1 MSVLII
7 GDLILDVNY
16 LGNIERIANEAPI
29 PIFKIDKT
37 LYNLGGAGNVA
48 VNLKNLEINI
58 KLISIVGNDTNGNIL
73 LELLKSK
80 KIDTNTIL
88 ISDKKNTTTKNRIYS
103 NNRLYSRFDIK
114 DNNNIND
121 DYIYQIK
128 NKINYLIDDINI
140 VIISDYSG
148 GLLTYDLTRY
158 IIDTCNNRNIPT
170 FVDPKDKNYEKYK
183 ECTMIKPNKIYA
195 EIILNNKISSN
206 KNILT
211 KQILEIIK
219 KINCK
224 YCLLTLDKDGLVFY
238 HKKFLYHPANKK
250 DIIDVIGAGDSVLAG
265 FTFYYLKTNDLN
277 LSSKFA
283 NYCGQISVD
292 YLGTYILSNIDVLN
306 YKRMNTKLIKDEE
319 ISFFIETL
327 NKNKKKI
334 VFTNGCF
341 DVLHYGHLIYLNE
354 AKELGDVLIIGL
366 NSDDSIRILKGEKR
380 PINKLEY
387 RIKQLEM
394 LSIVDFIIVFN
405 EKTPLNLIKM
415 IKPYFL
421 VKGGDYKIEDMIG
434 KEYSSNTKILSFIND
449 VSTTKIIKKLE
460 INPIMDYNHL
470 CT

>member
-1 MSVLII
+1 M
-7 GDLILDVNY
+7 
-16 LGNIERIANEAPI
+16 
-29 PIFKIDKT
+29 T
-37 LYNLGGAGNVA
+37 YN
-48 VNLKNLEINI
+48 
-58 KLISIVGNDTNGNIL
+58 
-73 LELLKSK
+73 
-80 KIDTNTIL
+80 
-88 ISDKKNTTTKNRIYS
+88 
-103 NNRLYSRFDIK
+103 
-114 DNNNIND
+114 
-121 DYIYQIK
+121 
-128 NKINYLIDDINI
+128 
-140 VIISDYSG
+140 
-148 GLLTYDLTRY
+148 
-158 IIDTCNNRNIPT
+158 
-170 FVDPKDKNYEKYK
+170 
-183 ECTMIKPNKIYA
+183 
-195 EIILNNKISSN
+195 
-206 KNILT
+206 
-211 KQILEIIK
+211 
-219 KINCK
+219 
-224 YCLLTLDKDGLVFY
+224 
-238 HKKFLYHPANKK
+238 
-250 DIIDVIGAGDSVLAG
+250 
-265 FTFYYLKTNDLN
+265 
-277 LSSKFA
+277 
-283 NYCGQISVD
+283 
-292 YLGTYILSNIDVLN
+292 LGTYILSNIDVLN